1 MSFRIKHC
9 VSARSD
15 HTILNGLTKSNYHFK
30 NDNHICTQTIET
42 EQISN
47 SSDLNNIK
55 TEDLP
60 NFIYEKI
67 GKLEDYHNKV
77 TTNYK
82 QTLEKLNKLEDSHNK
97 VNTNY
102 EQTIETLSK
111 LEDSHSKV
119 IDNVNITNELYE
131 INKSNIHNHLSR
143 LDETLSKLEDSHC
156 EVVNEINNNIQ
167 GRMDA
172 FEQNNQKLEQ
182 TIRNLTNDGT
192 SITKVEISD
201 KFINEKIENLIPKV
215 EKSMKSILEKDLK
228 DLEKLIDVSINE
240 KIKSIPKDQTTDKSI
255 IDKINPIETKLNKLE
270 TTIKDRL
277 SNIEIKHSKNDISKL
292 LSDRVSALE
301 IKKVI
306 PKSIIDRI
314 TSLETL
320 DNKIKTL
327 EMKIETKIDTKI
339 EPSQELLSLIKT
351 LSDRI
356 VSLETESMILKT
368 KLDSIAE
375 SEDYSTTN
383 LQSPSSTSSNS
394 LVHI

>member
-30 NDNHICTQTIET
+30 NDNHICTQTIEN
-42 EQISN
+42 EQISY

-55 TEDLP
+55 SEDLP

-67 GKLEDYHNKV
+67 A
-77 TTNYK
+77 
-82 QTLEKLNKLEDSHNK
+82 KLEDSHNK
-97 VNTNY
+97 VNTAH
-102 EQTIETLSK
+102 EQTIEKLNKLEESHNKINTAHDQTIEILSK

-119 IDNVNITNELYE
+119 IDNVNLTTELYE
-131 INKSNIHNHLSR
+131 INKSNIHNHLAR

-156 EVVNEINNNIQ
+156 EVVNEINSNIQ
-167 GRMDA
+167 GRMTT
-172 FEQNNQKLEQ
+172 FEQNSQKLEQ
-182 TIRNLTNDGT
+182 TISDLTNDGT

-201 KFINEKIENLIPKV
+201 KLINEKIENLIPKV

-228 DLEKLIDVSINE
+228 ELEKLIDVSINE
-240 KIKSIPKDQTTDKSI
+240 KIKSIPKEQTTDKSI
-255 IDKINPIETKLNKLE
+255 IDKINPLETKLNKLE

-306 PKSIIDRI
+306 PKSIMDRI
-314 TSLETL
+314 SSLESL
-320 DNKIKTL
+320 DDKIKTL
-327 EMKIETKIDTKI
+327 DAKIETKKI
-339 EPSQELLSLIKT
+339 EPPQELLSLIKT

-356 VSLETESMILKT
+356 VSLETESIVLKT

-394 LVHI
+394 LVHIK